1 MLAMPFSIISFVTL
15 LFIGGH
21 METKHI
27 HWLGHSA
34 FRIEDGLTQIYI
46 DPFKLPSNL
55 PDADIVF
62 ITHAHYDH
70 FSAEDIAMIKKDGT
84 IIVATK
90 DITSKIGKGTITV
103 VPGQNYTIGS
113 LKVMTVPAYN
123 TDKKFHPKG
132 NNWVGYI
139 ITLSNGQKIYH
150 AGDTDFIPEMREI
163 ITDIALLPCGGT
175 YTMTA
180 KQAAEAAN
188 IFRPKVL
195 IPMHWGEVVG
205 SKADAEEVK
214 KLFKGE
220 TMIKIQER

>member
-1 MLAMPFSIISFVTL
+1 
-15 LFIGGH
+15 

-34 FRIEDGLTQIYI
+34 FRIEDGSTQIYI
-46 DPFKLPSNL
+46 DPFKLPANL
-55 PDADIVF
+55 PKADIIF

-70 FSAEDIAMIKKDGT
+70 FSVEDIARIKKDGT

-90 DITSKIGKGTITV
+90 DVTSKIGKGTVTV
-103 VPGQNYTIGS
+103 VPGQNYTVGS

-123 TDKKFHPKG
+123 LDKKFHPKG

-139 ITLSNGQKIYH
+139 ITLLNGQKIYH
-150 AGDTDFIPEMREI
+150 AGDTDFIPEMWKV

-180 KQAAEAAN
+180 QQAAEAAN
-188 IFRPKVL
+188 IFKPKIL
-195 IPMHWGEVVG
+195 IPMHWGDIVG

-214 KLFKGE
+214 KLYKGE
-220 TMIKIQER
+220 TVILKPER

>member
-1 MLAMPFSIISFVTL
+1 MIMNIFL
-15 LFIGGH
+15 LLILCLIGGP
-21 METKHI
+21 METTHI

-34 FRIEDGLTQIYI
+34 FRIEDNNTQIYV
-46 DPFKLPSNL
+46 DPFKLPANL
-55 PDADIVF
+55 PKADIIF

-70 FSAEDIAMIKKDGT
+70 FSVEDIARIKKDST

-90 DITSKIGKGTITV
+90 DVTSKIGKGTVTV
-103 VPGQNYTIGS
+103 VPGQNYVVGS

-123 TDKKFHPKG
+123 LDKKFHPKG

-150 AGDTDFIPEMREI
+150 AGDTDFIPEMRKV

-180 KQAAEAAN
+180 QQAAEAAN
-188 IFRPKVL
+188 IFKPKVL
-195 IPMHWGEVVG
+195 IPMHWGDIVG

-220 TMIKIQER
+220 TVILEPER

>member
-1 MLAMPFSIISFVTL
+1 M
-15 LFIGGH
+15 GGH

-27 HWLGHSA
+27 HWLGHST
-34 FRIEDGLTQIYI
+34 FRIEDGSSQIYI
-46 DPFKLPSNL
+46 DPYKLPTNL
-55 PDADIVF
+55 PKADIIF
-62 ITHAHYDH
+62 ITHAHRDH
-70 FSAEDIAMIKKDGT
+70 FSVEDIARIKTDST

-90 DITSKIGKGTITV
+90 DVTLKIGKGIVTV

-113 LKVMTVPAYN
+113 LNIMTLPAYN
-123 TDKKFHPKG
+123 LDKKFHPKG
-132 NNWVGYI
+132 NNWIGYI
-139 ITLSNGQKIYH
+139 ITLATGQKIYH
-150 AGDTDFIPEMREI
+150 AGDTDFIPEMRKV

-180 KQAAEAAN
+180 QQAAGAAN
-188 IFRPKVL
+188 IFKPKVL

-220 TMIKIQER
+220 TVILEPEC

>member
-1 MLAMPFSIISFVTL
+1 
-15 LFIGGH
+15 

-34 FRIEDGLTQIYI
+34 FRIEDGSTQIYI
-46 DPFKLPSNL
+46 DPFKLPANL
-55 PDADIVF
+55 PKANIIF

-70 FSAEDIAMIKKDGT
+70 FSAEDIARIKKDST
-84 IIVATK
+84 IIVATN
-90 DITSKIGKGTITV
+90 DVTSKIGKATVTV
-103 VPGQNYTIGS
+103 VPGQNYTVGS

-123 TDKKFHPKG
+123 LDKKFHPKG

-150 AGDTDFIPEMREI
+150 AGDTDFIPEMQKV

-180 KQAAEAAN
+180 QQAAEAAN
-188 IFRPKVL
+188 IFKPKVL
-195 IPMHWGEVVG
+195 IPIHWGEVVG

-220 TMIKIQER
+220 TVIKISEQ

>member
-1 MLAMPFSIISFVTL
+1 MINVFFIY
-15 LFIGGH
+15 LFNLILGGGP

-34 FRIEDGLTQIYI
+34 FRIEGGSSQIYI
-46 DPFKLPSNL
+46 DPFKLPANL
-55 PDADIVF
+55 PKADIIF

-70 FSAEDIAMIKKDGT
+70 FSVEDIARIKKDST

-90 DITSKIGKGTITV
+90 DVTSKIGKGTVTV
-103 VPGQNYTIGS
+103 VPGQNYTVGS

-123 TDKKFHPKG
+123 LDKKFHPKG

-150 AGDTDFIPEMREI
+150 AGDTDFIPEMRKV

-180 KQAAEAAN
+180 QQAAEAAN
-188 IFRPKVL
+188 IFKPKVL

-220 TMIKIQER
+220 TVIKISEQ

>member
-1 MLAMPFSIISFVTL
+1 
-15 LFIGGH
+15 
-21 METKHI
+21 METIHI

-34 FRIEDGLTQIYI
+34 FRIEDGSTQIYI
-46 DPFKLPSNL
+46 DPFKLPANL
-55 PDADIVF
+55 PKADIIF

-70 FSAEDIAMIKKDGT
+70 FSVEDIAKIKKDGT
-84 IIVATK
+84 IIVAPK
-90 DITSKIGKGTITV
+90 DVASKIGKGTVTV
-103 VPGQNYTIGS
+103 VPGQNYTVGS
-113 LKVMTVPAYN
+113 LKVMTLLAYN
-123 TDKKFHPKG
+123 LGKKFHPKG

-150 AGDTDFIPEMREI
+150 AGDTDFIPEMRKV

-180 KQAAEAAN
+180 QQAAEAAN
-188 IFRPKVL
+188 IFKPKVL

-220 TMIKIQER
+220 TVILEPER

>member
-1 MLAMPFSIISFVTL
+1 
-15 LFIGGH
+15 

-34 FRIEDGLTQIYI
+34 FRIEDGSTQIYI
-46 DPFKLPSNL
+46 DPFKLPANL
-55 PDADIVF
+55 PKADIIF

-70 FSAEDIAMIKKDGT
+70 FSVEDIARIKKDGT

-90 DITSKIGKGTITV
+90 DVISKIGKGTVTV

-123 TDKKFHPKG
+123 LDKKFHPKG

-150 AGDTDFIPEMREI
+150 AGDTDFIPEMRKVT
-163 ITDIALLPCGGT
+163 TDIALLPCGGT

-180 KQAAEAAN
+180 QQAAEAAN
-188 IFRPKVL
+188 IFKPKVL
-195 IPMHWGEVVG
+195 IPMHWGDIVG

-220 TMIKIQER
+220 TVIKISER

>member
-1 MLAMPFSIISFVTL
+1 
-15 LFIGGH
+15 

-34 FRIEDGLTQIYI
+34 FRIEDGSSQIYI
-46 DPFKLPSNL
+46 DPFKLPANL
-55 PDADIVF
+55 PKADIIF

-70 FSAEDIAMIKKDGT
+70 FSAEDIAKIKKDGT

-90 DITSKIGKGTITV
+90 DVTSKIGKGTVTV

-123 TDKKFHPKG
+123 LDKKFHPKG

-150 AGDTDFIPEMREI
+150 AGDTDFIPEMRKV

-180 KQAAEAAN
+180 QQAAEAAN
-188 IFRPKVL
+188 IFKPKVL
-195 IPMHWGEVVG
+195 IPIHWGEVVG

-220 TMIKIQER
+220 TVILEHEH

>member
-1 MLAMPFSIISFVTL
+1 
-15 LFIGGH
+15 

-34 FRIEDGLTQIYI
+34 FRIEDGSSQIYI
-46 DPFKLPSNL
+46 DPFKLPANL
-55 PDADIVF
+55 PKADIIF

-70 FSAEDIAMIKKDGT
+70 FSAEDIAKIKKDGT

-90 DITSKIGKGTITV
+90 DVTSKIGKGTVTV
-103 VPGQNYTIGS
+103 VPGQNYTVGS
-113 LKVMTVPAYN
+113 LKVLTMPAYN
-123 TDKKFHPKG
+123 LDKKFHSKG

-150 AGDTDFIPEMREI
+150 AGDTDFIPEMRKV

-180 KQAAEAAN
+180 QQAAEAAN
-188 IFRPKVL
+188 IFKPKVL

-220 TMIKIQER
+220 TVILKPER